1 MKKTILTICIFLF
14 SSNLLF
20 SQSQVNIGIGAGQQF
35 GFPGIRAGYKWN
47 KIEGSA
53 NFGIIGAIAPRTIP
67 VNYTKFE
74 AMHKCIG
81 VGLSFFIKEK
91 FAICYNYGTILFNKS
106 DSYNITTELQNV
118 HTLSLNNDW
127 QFKHTRWRF
136 GYGIGYSNEYKS
148 FTGKIY
154 PVITLGCIFK
164 IWQSKA
170 DY

>member
-1 MKKTILTICIFLF
+1 MKKNILFAILITIPTILL
-14 SSNLLF
+14 
-20 SQSQVNIGIGAGQQF
+20 SQSQINLGVGVGQQF
-35 GFPGIRAGYKWN
+35 GLPGIRVGYKWN

-53 NFGIIGAIAPRTIP
+53 NFGIIGAIAQKTIP
-67 VNYTKFE
+67 VNYTKLE

-81 VGLSFFIKEK
+81 VGLSFFITEK
-91 FAICYNYGTILFNKS
+91 FALCYNYGTILFKKS